1 MANWKLTDVDEI
13 GYEYECPYCRRHIVI
28 RFKGCNLPKECPY
41 CGMVCKKM
49 DTEEK
54 INELIEIIEF
64 LVEVD
69 TGISKQY
76 GDWIKE
82 KLHELKE

>member
-1 MANWKLTDVDEI
+1 VATTACRVLT
-13 GYEYECPYCRRHIVI
+13 
-28 RFKGCNLPKECPY
+28 
-41 CGMVCKKM
+41 M
-49 DTEEK
+49 EEK

-64 LVEVD
+64 MVEVD

-82 KLHELKE
+82 KLHELKEE